1 MSTIADNDL
10 KELKD
15 LINSK
20 FERVFEELTD
30 MKIDIATIKTEVN
43 AVNKRLDDTQQ
54 AINKRVD
61 GVEARLN
68 ILISVMFTGLLGII
82 GDTPTLTYGTDVG
95 FLPHDKSFLF
105 QRVFLALQ
113 IRNP

>member
-1 MSTIADNDL
+1 MSTITDNDL

-20 FERVFEELTD
+20 FE
-30 MKIDIATIKTEVN
+30 KIDRKLETISNDIIELKIDVATIKTEVN
-43 AVNKRLDDTQQ
+43 AVNKRLDDTQLT
-54 AINKRVD
+54 INKRVD

-82 GDTPTLTYGTDVG
+82 AKLI
-95 FLPHDKSFLF
+95 FIK
-105 QRVFLALQ
+105 
-113 IRNP
+113 

>member
-1 MSTIADNDL
+1 MSTITDNDL

-20 FERVFEELTD
+20 FDTIDRKLEIISNDIIEL
-30 MKIDIATIKTEVN
+30 KIDVATIKTEVN
-43 AVNKRLDDTQQ
+43 ALNKRLDDTQSNM
-54 AINKRVD
+54 NKRVD

-82 GDTPTLTYGTDVG
+82 AKL
-95 FLPHDKSFLF
+95 
-105 QRVFLALQ
+105 VF
-113 IRNP
+113 IK